1 MTRSIARPA
10 LRAAAMTAVA
20 LVLAATLS
28 ACGRKGPLDPPP
40 ASSAVQ
46 QGPVEEPAPAS
57 GAQPTAAQTGYDE
70 QGRPVAPRGQRKPF
84 LLDWL
89 LN

>member
-1 MTRSIARPA
+1 
-10 LRAAAMTAVA
+10 MTAVV
-20 LVLAATLS
+20 LVLAAALS

-46 QGPVEEPAPAS
+46 QAPVEEPAPAS
-57 GAQPTAAQTGYDE
+57 GAQPLTAAQTGYDE

-84 LLDWL
+84 LFDWL